1 MSDAYANKLQ
11 HVRNHMLKKFLKI
24 IGSFFLVLIIIF
36 ICVGIWF
43 STNSSKYTEIAQP
56 YLEKNMP
63 AVVSWDF
70 EQLRPLLTP
79 EALKE
84 FETERGQKVYKMFSK
99 LGTLKSFEEPQFLGS
114 KAGATIGDGAFEV
127 VNFTMLG
134 HFEAGVAQVSVT
146 LATTDDSYLI
156 HYININSDA
165 FLE

>member
-1 MSDAYANKLQ
+1 MF
-11 HVRNHMLKKFLKI
+11 KKFLKI

-43 STNSSKYTEIAQP
+43 AANSSKYTEVAQP

-63 AVVSWDF
+63 AAVSWDF

-79 EALKE
+79 EALKA

-99 LGTLKSFEEPQFLGS
+99 LGALKSFEEPQFLGS
-114 KAGATIGDGAFEV
+114 KAGATIGDGTFDV

-134 HFEAGVAQVSVT
+134 HFEVGDAQVSVT
-146 LATTDDSYLI
+146 LATSGDSYLI